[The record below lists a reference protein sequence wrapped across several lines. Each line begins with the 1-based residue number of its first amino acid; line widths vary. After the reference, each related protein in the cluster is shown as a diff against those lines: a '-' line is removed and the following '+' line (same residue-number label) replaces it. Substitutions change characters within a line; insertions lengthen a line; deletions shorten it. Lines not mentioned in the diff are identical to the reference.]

1 MLSDGEVLAKAAE
14 QQPQLPIWLTH
25 LWQRRSDHRRLG
37 LVLGAGVS
45 RDAKIPMWEE
55 LIRRLATA
63 ANVPESR
70 IELHKKAKIPE
81 TFLADILFRKHSA
94 EEEHSNAGA
103 AAKNKSHHIN
113 SSWKEKIRK
122 CLYQDVEGKDFKD
135 ILKEHPYLKDLARLI
150 CDARF
155 AVTFNFDDI
164 VDEAV
169 IACAED
175 MTRVSS
181 AVIAVPEIIYFPKV
195 ETRKNAPVIYHINGS
210 IPRDELRRSSEHVV
224 LTEDAFADILL
235 SPNSHDAEF
244 VINQFSIR
252 TFLLLGISLGDNS
265 LKNLLRSSAR
275 RNPANHHFIVFHEKE
290 GSPRSADE
298 RDDIFA
304 VNLNVY
310 NLISIFLTTSEI
322 AAFIRLLNAQD
333 GSIFDNAL
341 SKIVKKGNIGKI
353 DRKYYLVGSV
363 AAGKSSAL
371 DRLRCFTTY
380 EEFGGRV
387 PAAMYK
393 NDKAITPEE
402 QELIDEFLFPQL
414 IAKNQNMM
422 RTNSGLRVT
431 DRACLDLFAF
441 SRGDKVEILR
451 KANELK
457 RWFDTGG
464 NPLQSGQIFFLRA
477 SEEVLEERLARRG
490 TKRRER
496 DHGVTRFDTSTLIKQ
511 EEELLKIYRLSL
523 ESTIDTTRVTVEE
536 TAKRIARTILLE
548 PYQAFDFS
556 ARLNEIIEKG
566 GEL

>member
-1 MLSDGEVLAKAAE
+1 MPSDGEILIKAAE
-14 QQPQLPIWLTH
+14 KQPQLPVWLTH
-25 LWQRRSDHRRLG
+25 LWQRRLDHKRLG

-45 RDAKIPMWEE
+45 YDAGIPMWEE
-55 LIRRLATA
+55 LVGRLATA
-63 ANVPESR
+63 ANVPADR
-70 IELHKKAKIPE
+70 MKLHKDARIPE
-81 TFLADILFRKHSA
+81 TYLAEILFRKHSD
-94 EEEHSNAGA
+94 EEKLNSESFNS
-103 AAKNKSHHIN
+103 KNKVHHIN

-122 CLYQDVEGKDFKD
+122 CLYRDVDGKDFKE
-135 ILKEHPYLKDLARLI
+135 ILKDHPYLKDLAKLV
-150 CDARF
+150 CESRF

-169 IACAED
+169 V
-175 MTRVSS
+175 TRVEELTKDRSD
-181 AVIAVPEIIYFPKV
+181 VAVPEIIYFPKV

-210 IPRDELRRSSEHVV
+210 LPRDELRRSSEKII

-235 SPNSHDAEF
+235 SPSSHEAEF

-275 RNPANHHFIVFHEKE
+275 RNPANHHFIVFHERD
-290 GSPRSADE
+290 GAGRSIEE
-298 RDDIFA
+298 RSDIFE

-322 AAFIRLLNAQD
+322 AAFIRILNEQD
-333 GSIFDNAL
+333 GAAFDRTL
-341 SKIVKKGNIGKI
+341 SKILKKEKT

-393 NDKAITPEE
+393 NDKTITPEE
-402 QELIDEFLFPQL
+402 QEIIDEFLFPQL
-414 IAKNQNMM
+414 ISKNTNMY
-422 RTNSGLRVT
+422 RAHSGIRVT

-441 SRGDKVEILR
+441 SQGEKTEILR
-451 KANELK
+451 KAILLK
-457 RWFDTGG
+457 EWLGSVSGT
-464 NPLQSGQIFFLRA
+464 PLQSGQIFFLRA

-496 DHGVTRFDTSTLIKQ
+496 DQGITRFDTGTLLKQ
-511 EEELLKIYRLSL
+511 EEDLLRIYRMSP
-523 ESTIDTTRVTVEE
+523 EETIDTTRVSLEE
-536 TAKRIARTILLE
+536 TVKNIARTILLGPYE
-548 PYQAFDFS
+548 PFDFA
-556 ARLNEIIEKG
+556 ARLDEIIAKG